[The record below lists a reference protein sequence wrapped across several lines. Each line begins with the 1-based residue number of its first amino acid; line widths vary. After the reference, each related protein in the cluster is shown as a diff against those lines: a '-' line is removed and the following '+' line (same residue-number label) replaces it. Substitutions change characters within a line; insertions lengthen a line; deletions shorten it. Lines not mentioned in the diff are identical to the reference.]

1 MVARQLGGEG
11 GSGGEVVESCRCLR
25 CEKILKTV
33 VMNKMK
39 NKNNKDKTGM
49 LIKKKCL
56 CAVALQSGGYRT
68 QVLKYESEDS

>member
-49 LIKKKCL
+49 LIKKKMSL
-56 CAVALQSGGYRT
+56 CCRSPKWWLQNTGT
-68 QVLKYESEDS
+68 